1 LLMAGSLLALSIE
14 MESSGGQPARA
25 VYDVRVDRTAMRR
38 EALGPLFARLRVK
51 LSGSLDEHWRR
62 SYDVVA
68 AGDESFSRFILDQQG
83 GTVSFTSRSTDDAA
97 RVELV
102 MQRLELLLDLANLH
116 AASEA
121 ACQGE
126 RQSA

>member
-1 LLMAGSLLALSIE
+1 MAGSLLPLFIE
-14 MESSGGQPARA
+14 VEIAAGQTAQP
-25 VYDVRVDRTAMRR
+25 VYDIRVDRSAMRR

-51 LSGSLDEHWRR
+51 LSGSMDEQWRR
-62 SYDVVA
+62 SYEVVA
-68 AGDESFSRFILDQQG
+68 ASDESFSRFILDQQG

-116 AASEA
+116 AATNA
-121 ACQGE
+121 ASQGE
-126 RQSA
+126 RRSA